1 METICPSLFA
11 VKLHEMEKAYARLQ
25 CRIEMCQNAERDKLL
40 KEIDTLKDECCENTI
55 LLRKLAEG
63 SRTPE
68 VAELASVLLT
78 YDQHT
83 QNCLNKT
90 LLSQSVASEEQ
101 AEVAAVY
108 AEFAIDQA
116 IQSMKHALLAA
127 LVTVEKQLAAA
138 EDNSKEEPK

>member
-25 CRIEMCQNAERDKLL
+25 CRIEMCQSADRDKLL
-40 KEIDTLKDECCENTI
+40 KEIEMLKDEYCENTI

-83 QNCLNKT
+83 QNCLNKA
-90 LLSQSVASEEQ
+90 LSQSTASEAQ
-101 AEVAAVY
+101 AEAAAVY

-127 LVTVEKQLAAA
+127 LVAVEEQLAAA
-138 EDNSKEEPK
+138 EDNSKDDPQ

>member
-11 VKLHEMEKAYARLQ
+11 VKLHEMEKAYTRLQ
-25 CRIEMCQNAERDKLL
+25 CRIEMCQSADRDKLL
-40 KEIDTLKDECCENTI
+40 KEIDMLKDECCENTI

-83 QNCLNKT
+83 QSCLNKT
-90 LLSQSVASEEQ
+90 LSQSAASEEQ
-101 AEVAAVY
+101 AEAAAVY

-127 LVTVEKQLAAA
+127 LVPVEKQLAAA
-138 EDNSKEEPK
+138 EDKSKEETQ